1 MEIVLV
7 AAVAENGV
15 IGNKGALPWRLR
27 SDLQHFRTIT
37 MNKPVV
43 MGRKTW
49 VAIGKALSGRTN
61 IVVTRDRAFEASGA
75 IVTAS
80 LPGAL
85 AVARGD
91 ALRRGSDAIAVIG
104 GGDIYGQLMPMATR
118 LEITRVH
125 ARPPGDATF
134 PAIDPSLWREA
145 ARRDYPA
152 GPQDEASFTITT
164 YIRQHAA

>member
-1 MEIVLV
+1 MIVNTPIPIDGAHIASAGDG
-7 AAVAENGV
+7 AA
-15 IGNKGALPWRLR
+15 LL
-27 SDLQHFRTIT
+27 
-37 MNKPVV
+37 
-43 MGRKTW
+43 
-49 VAIGKALSGRTN
+49 AIDHYGK
-61 IVVTRDRAFEASGA
+61 
-75 IVTAS
+75 
-80 LPGAL
+80 
-85 AVARGD
+85 
-91 ALRRGSDAIAVIG
+91 
-104 GGDIYGQLMPMATR
+104 